1 MNLSGKIALVTGGT
15 SGIGRA
21 TADRLA
27 QAGAQVIV
35 IGRPGPRLSEVAEA
49 LRASGG
55 EALPVDVTDPGALAQ
70 VMSEVKRRHGRLD
83 VLVVSAG
90 VSNAPPIGALDVARY
105 DALMDVNVKGAT
117 FAFVHALPVL
127 ADGAS
132 VVFIGSV
139 GGRKGQPGDPL
150 YAGSKAFVRAF
161 ARSAGTDPELLRRR
175 IRVNCVS
182 PGPIETPLTH
192 QATSSAEV
200 RAYVEDQLVPMRRW
214 GRPEEVAEAVLFL
227 ASDAASFT
235 TGAELTVDGGMAHA

>member
-1 MNLSGKIALVTGGT
+1 MDLSGKIALVTGGT

-27 QAGAQVIV
+27 QAGARVLV

-49 LRASGG
+49 LRGSGG

-192 QATSSAEV
+192 EATSSAEA
-200 RAYVEDQLVPMRRW
+200 RAYVEDRLVPMRRW

>member
-1 MNLSGKIALVTGGT
+1 M
-15 SGIGRA
+15 
-21 TADRLA
+21 ADV
-27 QAGAQVIV
+27 Q
-35 IGRPGPRLSEVAEA
+35 
-49 LRASGG
+49 
-55 EALPVDVTDPGALAQ
+55 
-70 VMSEVKRRHGRLD
+70 RRHGRLD

-90 VSNAPPIGALDVARY
+90 VSNAPAIAELDLVRY
-105 DALMDVNVKGAT
+105 SALMDVNVKGAT
-117 FAFVHALPVL
+117 FTFVRALPLL

-161 ARSAGTDPELLRRR
+161 ARSAGTDPELLRRK

-192 QATSSAEV
+192 EATDNPEV
-200 RAYVEDQLVPMRRW
+200 RAYVEERLVPMKRW
-214 GRPEEVAEAVLFL
+214 GRAEEVAEAVLFL
-227 ASDAASFT
+227 ASNAASFT